1 MTLDLAKALEIL
13 KTTPPQTLVEV
24 VRGFSVKRK
33 ANGIPVGR
41 IHYSADPDRDPAT
54 PTGAIWYDMKRKEYD
69 SNKSGWER
77 EYEIV
82 DEAGGGER
90 IFADI
95 LTRYGDK
102 IVIRDPAWKPNPEWG
117 VVGGFDHGGTNPTCL
132 LKCYIDNDGNRYFAG
147 EFYRYK
153 TKDWDNTISS
163 NARGITGMELNEK
176 KFLVPATILD
186 TNKNIVGYVDR
197 MPDLDKMRWING
209 DPSIFWETVP
219 TPEGQMLAAAS
230 IYKGLGL
237 KMRPFEGERND
248 LAFVQRL
255 QDDLWGNLHSN
266 APKVFIVCRNE
277 SDARMPGL
285 HPYDCPNL
293 LWELKRIRRA
303 ELTARQLL
311 TQNQTEKIVDKDNH
325 AWDPFKYINM
335 QFPKAEPLPVHKQ
348 VEQLIQ
354 GLNPMSAQIAAERLI
369 SRLGRSG
376 KVSQYD
382 MRNKKRMGR

>member
-1 MTLDLAKALEIL
+1 MHDDLLAAIQKLGSL
-13 KTTPPQTLVEV
+13 PPQTLVEV

-54 PTGAIWYDMKRKEYD
+54 SLGKLWYEMKRKEYD
-69 SNKSGWER
+69 SNKSGWDR
-77 EYEIV
+77 EYEII

-95 LTRYGDK
+95 LTRYGHM
-102 IVIRDPAWKPNPEWG
+102 IVIRDPKWAPNPEWG

-132 LKCYIDNDGNRYFAG
+132 LKCYIDSDGNRYFAG

-163 NARGITGMELNEK
+163 NARAITGRELDENK
-176 KFLVPATILD
+176 KLVPAKILD
-186 TNKNIVGYVDR
+186 AGGKLIGYVER
-197 MPDLDKMRWING
+197 FPDLDKMRWING
-209 DPSIFWETVP
+209 DPSIFWDTVP
-219 TPEGQMLAAAS
+219 TPEGQLVAAAA
-230 IYKGLGL
+230 IYAGLGL
-237 KMRPFEGERND
+237 KMRSFEGERSD

-255 QDDLWGNLHSN
+255 QDDLWGNLHSQR
-266 APKVFIVCRNE
+266 PKVFIVCRNE
-277 SDARMPGL
+277 SDARQPGT

-303 ELTARQLL
+303 EMTSRQLM

-335 QFPKAEPLPVHKQ
+335 AFPKAEPMPVYKQ
-348 VEQLIQ
+348 VEQLVQ
-354 GLNPMSAQIAAERLI
+354 GLNPMSAHIAAERFI
-369 SRLGRSG
+369 SRLGKG
-376 KVSQYD
+376 TIGQYD
-382 MRNKKRMGR
+382 IRNKRRMGR

>member
-1 MTLDLAKALEIL
+1 MTPELAKALQQL
-13 KTTPPQTLVEV
+13 ATVPSQTLVEV

-54 PTGAIWYDMKRKEYD
+54 PAGAIWYDMKRKEYD

-95 LTRYGDK
+95 LTRYPH
-102 IVIRDPAWKPNPEWG
+102 IVIRDTAWKPNPEWG

-163 NARGITGMELNEK
+163 NARAITGMELNEK
-176 KFLVPATILD
+176 KVLVPAKILD
-186 TNKNIVGYVDR
+186 TNKNLIGYVES

-209 DPSIFWETVP
+209 DPSIFWDTVP
-219 TPEGQMLAAAS
+219 TPEGQLVAAAA
-230 IYKGLGL
+230 IYKDLGL
-237 KMRPFEGERND
+237 KMRSFEGERND

-266 APKVFIVCRNE
+266 APKVYIVCRNE

-335 QFPKAEPLPVHKQ
+335 QFPKAEPLPVHRQ
-348 VEQLIQ
+348 VEQLVQ
-354 GLNPMSAQIAAERLI
+354 GLNPMSAAIAAERFI
-369 SRLGRSG
+369 TRLGNGRG
-376 KVSQYD
+376 KMTQYD
-382 MRNKKRMGR
+382 MRNKRRMGR